1 MAIELGSTRTENASS
16 CVARDFRPC
25 WRDCGNKLAR
35 EARGE
40 MADDF
45 DARWTAWQLQGRTHD
60 LLVVRRIVIAI
71 PIMGVVAALIF
82 AFYFR

>member
-1 MAIELGSTRTENASS
+1 
-16 CVARDFRPC
+16 
-25 WRDCGNKLAR
+25 
-35 EARGE
+35 

-45 DARWTAWQLQGRTHD
+45 DARWTAWQLQGRTQD